1 MQNNNQEENYRD
13 KGVKPAKQS
22 EKMENSSS
30 LKIPQ
35 INMIKED
42 SVRTENQEGETTIVT
57 QSQHIKVIKVED
69 TVITQKEDGDKTSAT
84 ESHSAKVTKEEDSV
98 GTEKQESVGSA
109 STFKCDVLENTMKIK
124 GDLNLTIN
132 YPDQTNEK
140 NTNEVESKQV
150 QPYSVIWI
158 SAPTKQNGIDVATV
172 LLLEKL
178 VSSVNIMEGVT
189 TMNLKDGKIET
200 VNEVI
205 IKMKTETSLV
215 PEIIK
220 LTDEHFKN
228 KLAIND
234 AEILSTTLKDGNLSY
249 FKWVSENT
257 KDSTPSLHEEQDNN
271 LIRHSEQVEL
281 KNEMPKNLELYG
293 KFQLES
299 QT

>member
-1 MQNNNQEENYRD
+1 MQNNNQEENKQA
-13 KGVKPAKQS
+13 KGVKPAEQS
-22 EKMENSSS
+22 KEMKNSSPLS
-30 LKIPQ
+30 IPHNFN
-35 INMIKED
+35 IIKEED
-42 SVRTENQEGETTIVT
+42 SVRTEKKDGETTSVNE
-57 QSQHIKVIKVED
+57 SQNIKVIKVED
-69 TVITQKEDGDKTSAT
+69 TVITQKEFGDAKSLVEKEDVPRT
-84 ESHSAKVTKEEDSV
+84 EKKEE
-98 GTEKQESVGSA
+98 GSTI
-109 STFKCDVLENTMKIK
+109 SNFKCDVMENTMKIK
-124 GDLNLTIN
+124 GDLNLTVN
-132 YPDQTNEK
+132 CPDQSNGNSEAEIK
-140 NTNEVESKQV
+140 KVHV

-158 SAPTKQNGIDVATV
+158 SAPTKQNGIDVAT
-172 LLLEKL
+172 LLLQEKL

-189 TMNLKDGKIET
+189 TLNLKDGKIET

-234 AEILSTTLKDGNLSY
+234 AEILSTTLKDGNLAY

-257 KDSTPSLHEEQDNN
+257 KDSTPTLSLPEEQDNN

-281 KNEMPKNLELYG
+281 KNEMPKFLEVFG